1 MDTKIRKVTA
11 HKVGPGELVSK
22 PFGQSKT
29 SMPATTPRP
38 TPRKSEYNTDQKH
51 PKSEYNKDV
60 RSGAP
65 MPKHT
70 EPILQ
75 IRKLRFKEIWDLPD
89 VKARREPDWK

>member
-1 MDTKIRKVTA
+1 
-11 HKVGPGELVSK
+11 
-22 PFGQSKT
+22 
-29 SMPATTPRP
+29 
-38 TPRKSEYNTDQKH
+38 
-51 PKSEYNKDV
+51 
-60 RSGAP
+60 